1 MAETYENIIDNLKKK
16 IYRPVYFL
24 CGEEPFYIDK
34 ISDFAENNILDEGE
48 KDFNQHVYY
57 GLDSD
62 VQNIISSCKAFP
74 MMGTLQLVIIKEA
87 QQLKKIE
94 ELAAYVQNPLESTIL
109 VICHKYK
116 KPDERKEFGK
126 AIKKNSVYFVSDKV
140 KDYKL
145 AEWIEKFVK
154 SEGLKI
160 GVKSAALLAEF
171 LGNDLSKISN
181 EIDKLKILL
190 PAGAEITPEAIQK
203 NIGISKDYNVFE
215 LQNAIGEK
223 NIFKANQIVDYFG
236 KNEKSHNVLMVLPQL
251 YTFFTRLMKIHGLTV
266 KSDKAAGE
274 ALGMHPFIAKDFI
287 KYASHYP
294 MNKLVKIFQ
303 HLEQADLRAKGIDN
317 TGMASGEIMKE
328 LMFKILH

>member
-34 ISDFAENNILDEGE
+34 ISEYAENHILDEGE

-62 VQNIISSCKAFP
+62 VQTIISTCKAFP
-74 MMGTLQLVIIKEA
+74 MMGAFQLVVIKEA

-94 ELAAYVQNPLESTIL
+94 ELAAYIQNPLDTTL
-109 VICHKYK
+109 LFICHKYK

-126 AIKKNSVYFVSDKV
+126 MVKKNSVYFVSDKV

-145 AEWIEKFVK
+145 GEWIEKFVK
-154 SEGLKI
+154 TEGLRINTKA
-160 GVKSAALLAEF
+160 AALLAEF

-181 EIDKLKILL
+181 EVDKLKILL
-190 PAGAEITPEAIQK
+190 PEGAEITPEVIQK

-215 LQNAIGEK
+215 LQNALGEK
-223 NIFKANQIVDYFG
+223 NAFKANQIVDYFA
-236 KNEKSHNVLMVLPQL
+236 KNEKTHNVLMVLPSL
-251 YTFFTRLMKIHGLTV
+251 YTFFTRLVRIHGLSV
-266 KSDKAAGE
+266 KNDKAAGE

-287 KYASHYP
+287 RYASNYP

-317 TGMASGEIMKE
+317 SGMPGGEILKE